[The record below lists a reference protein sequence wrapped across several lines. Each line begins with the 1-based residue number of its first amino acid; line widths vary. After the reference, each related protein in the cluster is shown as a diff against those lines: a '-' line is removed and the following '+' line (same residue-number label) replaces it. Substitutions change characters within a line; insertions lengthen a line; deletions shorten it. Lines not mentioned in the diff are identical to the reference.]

1 MNPFMQKFLIYPIA
15 VLSALILVTLLY
27 AVLGKRYTDKIVVTN
42 IIGSLCINI
51 IVLLA
56 YFMDADYILDVAIVF
71 AILSFLSVIV
81 LCRIVQNHVN
91 GRKSEMELGSDE
103 EHPENGGGV

>member
-27 AVLGKRYTDKIVVTN
+27 AVLGKRYTDKIVATN

-91 GRKSEMELGSDE
+91 GKKSEMELGSE
-103 EHPENGGGV
+103 EEQPGNGGGV